1 MSILF
6 GHRGKSIDIFQ
17 IKLIFG
23 QIVLTGPVNTIWP
36 KINLIE
42 KISILFPRRPK
53 GIDILW
59 TARRDMV
66 GRPPVKSDIYNARHD
81 EFVDDEL

>member
-1 MSILF
+1 M
-6 GHRGKSIDIFQ
+6 
-17 IKLIFG
+17 G
-23 QIVLTGPVNTIWP
+23 QVVN
-36 KINLIE
+36 NM
-42 KISILFPRRPK
+42 SILFPRRPK

-81 EFVDDEL
+81 EFVDDELQCQEMLAFIIPRTMKNVL